1 MKLLNQPR
9 SQTNRYYPAIFW
21 VVSVLFVFVCA
32 SVFVYLFR
40 VVLEIPLSQT
50 FDEVLTR
57 KIFDLVVKSLFLA
70 FAVSI
75 LASVFGLVFSWL
87 VERTDLK
94 FKKTWNISI
103 EFAMAMPSYVLAY
116 AWLEKYEAFASM
128 SGAIFILTLVTIPFA
143 YINMRIAIKRL
154 DVQLEEVA
162 NSLGSSDFDTF
173 VGIVFPQLRKAFF
186 AGMLICFL
194 YVITDFGAVST
205 LRVEVFTWVIYGA
218 YRAGF
223 SPERA
228 AILSV
233 LLFLIALAV
242 VVFEGFVSSN
252 RKESELNKVQL
263 VAKPAKLGVVN
274 LFGQLAIGSYI
285 GLTLAFPIIRSIN
298 WTFEYKSSFSFQDFK
313 QPIINT
319 LGVGTVTA
327 LFATF
332 VGTRVV
338 AGIYLEWPLVII
350 ALCVSFGYLAITPIK
365 NSLDRKNKTLLDVS
379 SSLGRGNYF
388 TLTKVTIPLS
398 SNGLKAAAILV
409 FVAAIKELP
418 ITLLLRPNEQ
428 NTLATYLWSNL
439 GVSKFA
445 VVAPSMLLLIFISAV
460 PLMFLIKGKYD

>member
-103 EFAMAMPSYVLAY
+103 VLSMAMPLYVLAY

-298 WTFEYKSSFSFQDFK
+298 WTFEYKSSFSF
-313 QPIINT
+313 
-319 LGVGTVTA
+319 
-327 LFATF
+327 
-332 VGTRVV
+332 
-338 AGIYLEWPLVII
+338 
-350 ALCVSFGYLAITPIK
+350 
-365 NSLDRKNKTLLDVS
+365 
-379 SSLGRGNYF
+379 
-388 TLTKVTIPLS
+388 
-398 SNGLKAAAILV
+398 
-409 FVAAIKELP
+409 
-418 ITLLLRPNEQ
+418 
-428 NTLATYLWSNL
+428 
-439 GVSKFA
+439 
-445 VVAPSMLLLIFISAV
+445 
-460 PLMFLIKGKYD
+460 